1 MNFVKIEGLQD
12 VYPERIEGTS
22 EWYCCKIATN
32 CFCDLYEAEEIVK
45 SGNLYEGMT
54 CVLIH
59 YPDGQ
64 VYYPFV
70 AKENVYVDSPVY
82 CDNTLYFTV
91 TNFAENILQVVA
103 FRTEDFEQKV
113 VFELS
118 LDKVPNCYNLL
129 LGVEPV
135 MLYRLENRCEEEE
148 YDLEV
153 LWPEKKVFKTKVRQ
167 APLFRDGDK
176 MYFSEW
182 FEEEEPDYNYHE
194 QIIVKDWE
202 TGEEIERFD
211 GQMKRMPNGD
221 IWRM

>member
-1 MNFVKIEGLQD
+1 MNFLKIEGLTD

-45 SGNLYEGMT
+45 MGNTYEGMT

-82 CDNTLYFTV
+82 WDGVLYFLLTDFSTRTV
-91 TNFAENILQVVA
+91 QIVA
-103 FRTEDFEQKV
+103 FNTNDFEQKIV
-113 VFELS
+113 TEFV
-118 LDKVPNCYNLL
+118 LDEAETCYGMRLEV
-129 LGVEPV
+129 GPV
-135 MLYRLENRCEEEE
+135 MLIKDGRENL
-148 YDLEV
+148 LEV
-153 LWPEKKVFKTKVRQ
+153 LYPEKKIFKMGEHEV
-167 APLFRDGDK
+167 LDFRDGDK

-194 QIIVKDWE
+194 QVIVRDWN

-211 GQMKRMPNGD
+211 GQLKRMPNGD
-221 IWRM
+221 VWVM

>member
-1 MNFVKIEGLQD
+1 MKYIKIEGLQD
-12 VYPERIEGTS
+12 VYPERIQGTS
-22 EWYCCKIATN
+22 EWYCCKVATN

-45 SGNLYEGMT
+45 AGNVYEGMT

-82 CDNTLYFTV
+82 CDNVLYFVVADFT
-91 TNFAENILQVVA
+91 EKILQVVA
-103 FRTEDFEQKV
+103 FSTEDFEQKT
-113 VFELS
+113 VFEIS
-118 LDKVPNCYNLL
+118 LDEIPNCYNLL

-135 MLYRLENRCEEEE
+135 MLYRLENCPENQKT
-148 YDLEV
+148 DLEI
-153 LWPEKKVFKTKVRQ
+153 LWPEKKNFKLNKQQTF
-167 APLFRDGDK
+167 LFRDGNRV
-176 MYFSEW
+176 YFSEW
-182 FEEEEPDYNYHE
+182 FEEEEPYYNYHE
-194 QIIVKDWE
+194 QIVVRDWE

-221 IWRM
+221 IWIM

>member
-1 MNFVKIEGLQD
+1 MNFLKIEGLTD

-45 SGNLYEGMT
+45 MGNTYEGMT

-82 CDNTLYFTV
+82 WDGVLYFLLTDFSTRTV
-91 TNFAENILQVVA
+91 QIVA
-103 FRTEDFEQKV
+103 FNTNDFEQKIV
-113 VFELS
+113 TEFV
-118 LDKVPNCYNLL
+118 LDEAETCYGMRLEV
-129 LGVEPV
+129 GPV
-135 MLYRLENRCEEEE
+135 MLIKDGRENL
-148 YDLEV
+148 LEV
-153 LWPEKKVFKTKVRQ
+153 LYPEKKIFKMSEHEV
-167 APLFRDGDK
+167 LDFRKGDK

-194 QIIVKDWE
+194 QVIVRDWE

-211 GQMKRMPNGD
+211 GQLKRMPNGD
-221 IWRM
+221 VWVM

>member
-1 MNFVKIEGLQD
+1 MNYIKIEGIED
-12 VYPERIEGTS
+12 AYPERIEGTS

-45 SGNLYEGMT
+45 LGNVYEGMT

-70 AKENVYVDSPVY
+70 AKENVYVEKPVF
-82 CDNTLYFTV
+82 CDGVLYFIV
-91 TNFAENILQVVA
+91 ADFAEKILQVVA
-103 FRTEDFEQKV
+103 FNTEDFEQKT

-118 LDKVPNCYNLL
+118 MDEVPNCYNLL

-135 MLYRLENRCEEEE
+135 MLYRLENRGESEIH
-148 YDLEV
+148 DLEV
-153 LWPEKKVFKTKVRQ
+153 LWPEKKTIKTKDCQ
-167 APLFRDGDK
+167 SFLFRDGDK
-176 MYFSEW
+176 VYFSEW
-182 FEEEEPDYNYHE
+182 FEEEEPDYNYYE
-194 QIIVKDWE
+194 QVVVRDWE
-202 TGEEIERFD
+202 TGEEIERFN
-211 GQMKRMPNGD
+211 GQLHRMPNGD

>member
-1 MNFVKIEGLQD
+1 MNFLKIEGLAD

-45 SGNLYEGMT
+45 MGNTYEGMT

-82 CDNTLYFTV
+82 CNKSLYFTV
-91 TNFAENILQVVA
+91 TNFAENVLQVVA
-103 FRTEDFEQKV
+103 FSTEDFEQNV
-113 VFELS
+113 VCELS

-135 MLYRLENRCEEEE
+135 MLYRLENRGESENNA
-148 YDLEV
+148 LKI
-153 LWPEKKVFKTKVRQ
+153 LWPEQKSFSMKDHQSF
-167 APLFRDGDK
+167 LFRDGDK

-194 QIIVKDWE
+194 QVIVRDWN

-211 GQMKRMPNGD
+211 GQLKRMPNGD
-221 IWRM
+221 VWVM